1 MVNNG
6 LHIALIDYWKDAL
19 VDEFVGEEQLRDSRK
34 IQSIGC

>member
-19 VDEFVGEEQLRDSRK
+19 VDEFVGEEKLRDSRK
-34 IQSIGC
+34 LQSIGC